1 MWFNRGKGRKV
12 FGPIRV
18 RVGDRVVLAFQ
29 KMIAHSQEVI
39 PLLAIA
45 ADHFLRGKVTVR
57 RSAVSMEVPLEEL
70 TRSIK
75 RQVIH
80 LSFPVY

>member
-1 MWFNRGKGRKV
+1 MQFNRGKGCKV
-12 FGPIRV
+12 FGPIQV
-18 RVGDRVVLAFQ
+18 RVGDRVVIAFQ
-29 KMIAHSQEVI
+29 KMIAHSQGVI

-45 ADHFLRGKVTVR
+45 ADHFLRCKVTVR
-57 RSAVSMEVPLEEL
+57 RGSVGMEVTLEEL

-80 LSFPVY
+80 LSFPIY